1 MYSLYHSRLF
11 KYPQLL
17 KNSEIKKIEIDKNDV
32 SFHYGNFK
40 VFCDSKDFR
49 SFPLEIINFNNYEKN
64 IILAINKFIKKSKNV
79 LDIGA
84 NIGFSTLKFKEINN
98 NLNILAF
105 EPQVSMYKLMVKNIR
120 TNNIKNVKVYNFG
133 LSNENQKHNF
143 HSNINYPG
151 NGSIKKLQPKLKTN
165 KKMIKFIKGDN
176 LIKNKIDFIK
186 IDTEGSEL
194 LVLKGLEKTIKK
206 YKPVILCEILNK
218 WTHVFNINP
227 NEIIL
232 YLHNFGYGFFGIGK
246 NGKLVKLKK
255 ITDKTIYNNFLF
267 IDKSRSI

>member
-17 KNSEIKKIEIDKNDV
+17 SNSEIKKIEIDKNDV

-40 VFCDSKDFR
+40 VFCDSEDFR
-49 SFPLEIINFNNYEKN
+49 SFPIEIINFNNYEKN

-105 EPQVSMYKLMVKNIR
+105 EPQASMYKLMVKNIR
-120 TNNIKNVKVYNFG
+120 TNNIKNVKIYNFG
-133 LSNENQKHNF
+133 LSNSNKKHNF
-143 HSNINYPG
+143 HSSINYPG

-165 KKMIKFIKGDN
+165 KKIIKFIKGDS

-194 LVLKGLEKTIKK
+194 LVLKGLEKTITK
-206 YKPVILCEILNK
+206 YKPVIFCEILRK
-218 WTHVFNINP
+218 WTKVFTINP
-227 NEIIL
+227 NDIIG
-232 YLHNFGYGFFGIGK
+232 YLSHYGYKCYGISDKGV
-246 NGKLVKLKK
+246 LVKIRK
-255 ITDKTIYNNFLF
+255 ITNKTIYNNFLF
-267 IDKSRSI
+267 LCDE